1 MIFFAWG
8 YVTNRHL
15 IPDTC
20 PGLFHTRQES
30 SIVHV
35 YESWAAGFKAKAR
48 FEFQVEPCQ
57 LLGHG
62 FCAGQ
67 TPGSSVTSLVL
78 FDPLQINLCSR
89 QSSLTALR
97 SSSLSLRQRRALLHS
112 WNITL
117 LCGEFLPLGLNRT
130 ILVSAFDLEP
140 TYLPFEEPLLC
151 AAPMSTIAPLETAA
165 AACSASSYLWLH
177 AAWVE
182 LARDRSSHSG
192 RRSLTGD
199 SAGIW
204 LELKASHS
212 VRPSIQIKKI
222 KWVVWLQGSSMYQ
235 YAWDWNV
242 PIREEAQ
249 ICSLMQD
256 TFSLCSFF
264 FLSIMYWMTS
274 FGDWKGWLSQ
284 D

>member
-1 MIFFAWG
+1 MSFCLWDS
-8 YVTNRHL
+8 T
-15 IPDTC
+15 
-20 PGLFHTRQES
+20 
-30 SIVHV
+30 
-35 YESWAAGFKAKAR
+35 
-48 FEFQVEPCQ
+48 EPSLC
-57 LLGHG
+57 LRL
-62 FCAGQ
+62 
-67 TPGSSVTSLVL
+67 TSN
-78 FDPLQINLCSR
+78 PHIC
-89 QSSLTALR
+89 
-97 SSSLSLRQRRALLHS
+97 H
-112 WNITL
+112 
-117 LCGEFLPLGLNRT
+117 
-130 ILVSAFDLEP
+130 
-140 TYLPFEEPLLC
+140 FEEPLLC

-192 RRSLTGD
+192 RHSLTGD

-264 FLSIMYWMTS
+264 LSFNNVLDDVIW
-274 FGDWKGWLSQ
+274 WLKRLA
-284 D
+284 